1 MVCYYGLSNSGK
13 ANRDRFVHGIKKSK
27 YHTVILQKPK
37 IGAHSIC
44 KNDFSQI
51 LYELIVTF
59 LAIPFILIC
68 KLSIRL
74 VPFGSRLQ

>member
-1 MVCYYGLSNSGK
+1 MAL
-13 ANRDRFVHGIKKSK
+13 KKSK

-44 KNDFSQI
+44 KSDFSQI

-59 LAIPFILIC
+59 ATMVLILRNN
-68 KLSIRL
+68 LSIKPMVL
-74 VPFGSRLQ
+74 SSE

>member
-1 MVCYYGLSNSGK
+1 MAL
-13 ANRDRFVHGIKKSK
+13 KKSK

-44 KNDFSQI
+44 KSDFSQI

-59 LAIPFILIC
+59 TTMVLILRNN
-68 KLSIRL
+68 LSIKPMVL
-74 VPFGSRLQ
+74 SSE